1 VDGARNGSV
10 RMDNDVETPVAP
22 ESADSK
28 KSLSGLGLD
37 RGKKF
42 RRSNSTGHSLVRL
55 RKESDQ
61 LATEWYICTTEGL
74 KPGLQR
80 NCSFTALS
88 QSPSTSVTRPRL
100 SKQVSMSSA
109 ASCSRDTSGSAR
121 GLRSE
126 RFTVS
131 SMYPSSF
138 LRSYSERR
146 MPAYPRNQELSTGS
160 QQERN
165 VYLQSLKQ
173 TLKRLT
179 GRNREWADNSRSGRG
194 SSRRATDNSQSGRGS
209 SRRAVD
215 NSYSGRGS
223 SMRALDNS
231 QSGRGSSMRVA
242 EESCGPITA

>member
-1 VDGARNGSV
+1 
-10 RMDNDVETPVAP
+10 
-22 ESADSK
+22 
-28 KSLSGLGLD
+28 
-37 RGKKF
+37 
-42 RRSNSTGHSLVRL
+42 
-55 RKESDQ
+55 
-61 LATEWYICTTEGL
+61 
-74 KPGLQR
+74 
-80 NCSFTALS
+80 
-88 QSPSTSVTRPRL
+88 
-100 SKQVSMSSA
+100 
-109 ASCSRDTSGSAR
+109 
-121 GLRSE
+121 
-126 RFTVS
+126 
-131 SMYPSSF
+131 
-138 LRSYSERR
+138 

-209 SRRAVD
+209 FRRAVD